1 MLNFFDTII
10 QYIETAWE
18 WFTGIIQYTVV
29 LTKTVIGTVDL
40 PILLSPIVPTVL
52 WVSMSLVIAL
62 GVIKIILGRT
72 SV

>member
-1 MLNFFDTII
+1 MLNFFDTIV
-10 QYIETAWE
+10 QYFATAWE
-18 WFTGIIQYTVV
+18 WISGIIQYTVV
-29 LTKTVIGTVDL
+29 LAKTVIGTVDI